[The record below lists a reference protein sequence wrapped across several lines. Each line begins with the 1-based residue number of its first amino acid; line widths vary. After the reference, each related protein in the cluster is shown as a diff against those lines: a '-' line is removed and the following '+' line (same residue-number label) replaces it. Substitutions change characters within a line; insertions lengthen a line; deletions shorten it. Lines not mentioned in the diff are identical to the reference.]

1 MAGYYE
7 GWSLIYLDFP
17 EVKERKTPLETKRDL
32 FPVIFTIHIHFVIRD
47 LDILDIDTDNN
58 VGKEKYYYNYK

>member
-1 MAGYYE
+1 M
-7 GWSLIYLDFP
+7 
-17 EVKERKTPLETKRDL
+17 ETKRDL